1 MKQYSTKIEGS
12 VTEGQMDPF
21 VVGRFSMTPVVASMA
36 AELKLAAKLTE
47 ALEVRWEKNFT
58 SSYSNVLLWLV
69 ECASKVAL
77 Q

>member
-47 ALEVRWEKNFT
+47 ALEVRWKKT
-58 SSYSNVLLWLV
+58 VLVKKSMLKCTAV
-69 ECASKVAL
+69 VCRVCF
-77 Q
+77 

>member
-47 ALEVRWEKNFT
+47 ALEVCKHC
-58 SSYSNVLLWLV
+58 SSL
-69 ECASKVAL
+69 
-77 Q
+77 